1 MLKIT
6 VTKQADS
13 IYPIV
18 SAASV
23 CAKVT
28 RDVAIDVLTSPT
40 TNTPTAQSLQ
50 PLGSGYPGDAKTISY
65 LKSTLDPV
73 FGWRGEVVRFSW
85 ATAKDLLDKDKRAV
99 KAEWAEEVSDEGKA
113 ITGYFSSGKDE
124 GVEKGVA
131 GWYGR
136 SVGLVEF

>member
-1 MLKIT
+1 M
-6 VTKQADS
+6 
-13 IYPIV
+13 
-18 SAASV
+18 
-23 CAKVT
+23 
-28 RDVAIDVLTSPT
+28 LTSPALPTTTTTT
-40 TNTPTAQSLQ
+40 TNPQQARAPQ

-99 KAEWAEEVSDEGKA
+99 KAEWAEGGSDEGQV
-113 ITGYFSSGKDE
+113 ITGFFSSGKDE

-136 SVGLVEF
+136 SVGVGEF